1 LFSQYKVTVVIPYF
15 NSEAYIRRCLE
26 SVISQSLTDIQI
38 ICVDDGSTDNSTNIV
53 SSIAENDER
62 VILLSQPN
70 GGAGKARNL
79 AFDYIKGDYVL
90 FLDADDF
97 LSTEALSEAFSLAIE
112 DNSDV
117 VVMKSY
123 AFEDGVEENYWTQK
137 NCIRFD
143 LLPRERKFKLSE
155 IRKDIFSAF
164 IWWPWDKLIKKEL
177 IKKKSL
183 YFQELRTTN
192 DLLFVFSAMFLASS
206 ISITKNSLVFHRI
219 SSSSLSVTRQK
230 SWTNFIQ
237 ALIAVKDFLFRERVY
252 CRLER
257 DFLNYVM
264 TFTVWQFCSLPFSSM
279 PGVKLRYL
287 PLIENFFGITDKQSS
302 FFYDQNKFAIF
313 LIITGKKR
321 EPRLI
326 IKTLLKNFKYF

>member
-1 LFSQYKVTVVIPYF
+1 MFSQYKVTVVIPYF

-117 VVMKSY
+117 VVMKRLKKIIGRKKT
-123 AFEDGVEENYWTQK
+123 AL
-137 NCIRFD
+137 D
-143 LLPRERKFKLSE
+143 L
-155 IRKDIFSAF
+155 I
-164 IWWPWDKLIKKEL
+164 
-177 IKKKSL
+177 
-183 YFQELRTTN
+183 YFQEN
-192 DLLFVFSAMFLASS
+192 VNSS
-206 ISITKNSLVFHRI
+206 
-219 SSSSLSVTRQK
+219 
-230 SWTNFIQ
+230 
-237 ALIAVKDFLFRERVY
+237 
-252 CRLER
+252 
-257 DFLNYVM
+257 
-264 TFTVWQFCSLPFSSM
+264 
-279 PGVKLRYL
+279 
-287 PLIENFFGITDKQSS
+287 
-302 FFYDQNKFAIF
+302 
-313 LIITGKKR
+313 
-321 EPRLI
+321 
-326 IKTLLKNFKYF
+326 